1 MERKSSMNG
10 EKAQTINRRKGQ
22 RISALLHSFQSPL
35 IYHLIRVLLCII
47 FLWSGISKLM
57 APKEFAVIIDSYG
70 LIPEAWILP
79 LAIFLPLLEM
89 IFGLGLLLDI
99 KGSLG
104 GITGLLMLF
113 VVILSYGI
121 WLGLD
126 VDCGCFGPQDLEA
139 EAFHSL
145 RPALYR
151 DFAMIAGVIFLY
163 FWRCYRSIKPVRLI
177 FLFNNLFRRGGI
189 IDAHD

>member
-1 MERKSSMNG
+1 MEKQPSMNG
-10 EKAQTINRRKGQ
+10 QKTKTIDNRKKKG
-22 RISALLHSFQSPL
+22 IFALPNSFQSPL

-99 KGSLG
+99 KGSLA
-104 GITGLLMLF
+104 GITGFLMLF

-121 WLGLD
+121 RLGLD
-126 VDCGCFGPQDLEA
+126 VDCGCFGPQDLESQ
-139 EAFHSL
+139 AFHSL

-151 DFAMIAGVIFLY
+151 DFSMIVGVIFLY
-163 FWRCYRSIKPVRLI
+163 FWRFYRSIKPVRLMS
-177 FLFNNLFRRGGI
+177 LFNNLFRRGGMI
-189 IDAHD
+189 NAHD

>member
-1 MERKSSMNG
+1 MNG
-10 EKAQTINRRKGQ
+10 QKAKTINDRKKKG
-22 RISALLHSFQSPL
+22 IFVLLNPFRSPL
-35 IYHLIRVLLCII
+35 IYHLIRVLLCVI
-47 FLWSGISKLM
+47 FLWSGISKLI
-57 APKEFAVIIDSYG
+57 APKEFALIIDSYG

-79 LAIFLPLLEM
+79 LAIILPLLEM

-99 KGSLG
+99 KGSLA
-104 GITGLLMLF
+104 GITGLLMFF

-126 VDCGCFGPQDLEA
+126 VDCGCFGPQDLEF

-145 RPALYR
+145 RPALFR
-151 DFAMIAGVIFLY
+151 DFAMIGGVIYLY
-163 FWRCYRSIKPVRLI
+163 FWRYYRSIKPVRLI
-177 FLFNNLFRRGGI
+177 FIFNNLLRRGGM